1 MLRRFRLAAFVL
13 AAAIPAQGPSSS
25 PSPTPAL
32 AAKVDA
38 FVSDTWSS
46 DPPDAVVA
54 ALRDANV
61 DANALESM
69 LRAGRPSYPEVA
81 VEKGN
86 LSARLPLQS
95 EHLDHATEHYV
106 YVPKSYDAG

>member
-1 MLRRFRLAAFVL
+1 ML
-13 AAAIPAQGPSSS
+13 AIAS
-25 PSPTPAL
+25 
-32 AAKVDA
+32 KVDA
-38 FVSDTWSS
+38 FVSNTWINN
-46 DPPDAVVA
+46 PPDAVVA

-69 LRAGRPSYPEVA
+69 LRAGRPSYPDVA
-81 VEKGN
+81 IEKGK

-106 YVPKSYDAG
+106 YVPKSYDPA